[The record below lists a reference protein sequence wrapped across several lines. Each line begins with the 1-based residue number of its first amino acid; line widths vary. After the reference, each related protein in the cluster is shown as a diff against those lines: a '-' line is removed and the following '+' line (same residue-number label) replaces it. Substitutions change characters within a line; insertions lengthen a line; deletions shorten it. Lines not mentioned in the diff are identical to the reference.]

1 VFGAI
6 GISGIPV
13 TKCLCTLVSRT
24 VKSRRGGRYN
34 CATSCQHD
42 RKEEGTVVEASCQ
55 PDGESVFEES
65 GNPWVSVLQ
74 HLKSRSPDGDKT
86 VVTG

>member
-1 VFGAI
+1 
-6 GISGIPV
+6 
-13 TKCLCTLVSRT
+13 
-24 VKSRRGGRYN
+24 
-34 CATSCQHD
+34 
-42 RKEEGTVVEASCQ
+42 VEASCQ

-65 GNPWVSVLQ
+65 GIPRVSVLQ